1 MENHSECLDVAIL
14 ENTVKDV
21 KTSAIFNEIEQ
32 LINDMTEAIG
42 KIRLNR
48 QTNSSAVREQKIL
61 VENEIRELR
70 TTINVHL
77 DKLQENLMKELTETE
92 KRITD
97 ETRELLA
104 SLDEKQKELTEYKT
118 NIANIKRY
126 ASDLQAYFGVKK
138 IEKDLATHDRCLQ
151 SLVNSDSL
159 NQIKLVCRID
169 TV

>member
-61 VENEIRELR
+61 FHN
-70 TTINVHL
+70 
-77 DKLQENLMKELTETE
+77 
-92 KRITD
+92 TD
-97 ETRELLA
+97 IHVFCSIIGT
-104 SLDEKQKELTEYKT
+104 
-118 NIANIKRY
+118 
-126 ASDLQAYFGVKK
+126 F
-138 IEKDLATHDRCLQ
+138 RCVRCNAL
-151 SLVNSDSL
+151 
-159 NQIKLVCRID
+159 
-169 TV
+169 